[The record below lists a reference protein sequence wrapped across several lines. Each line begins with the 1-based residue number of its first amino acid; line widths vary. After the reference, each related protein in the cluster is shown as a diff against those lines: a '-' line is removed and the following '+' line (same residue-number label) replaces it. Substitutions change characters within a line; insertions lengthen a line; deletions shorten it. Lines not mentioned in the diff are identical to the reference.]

1 MKRREP
7 TNATFDQVIDRYL
20 SSPQFQGY
28 APTTQA
34 AWKHELL
41 LAQEVMGKFSIE
53 TIRPSIVQAF
63 LDTLSKWP
71 GKQRVARAALK
82 AVEGWALVRDYLQF
96 PITTGTTVDGQLGG
110 HIPWTD
116 AQVILAET
124 YSSALMARIV
134 TLGANTGQRGSDL
147 VRMGWGDI
155 EIYQGRSGINVTQQ
169 KTGRQLWVPM
179 TQELQAAISGWEKR
193 PGPFI
198 ERQITRN
205 ALSVTWVRERD
216 RSEQLR
222 PLRELTIHGL
232 RATACVRLRRMG
244 AQVPQIADYVGM
256 SEAMV
261 ARYCRLSDQR
271 ENALAA
277 VVHLDRY
284 VSAKKQQ
291 NQR

>member
-1 MKRREP
+1 MKREPREGK
-7 TNATFDQVIDRYL
+7 FSQVIDRYL
-20 SSPQFQGY
+20 SSPQFQSY

-34 AWKHELL
+34 AWKHNLL
-41 LAQEVMGKFSIE
+41 LAQESFGQLAIE
-53 TIRPSIVQAF
+53 TVRPSIVQAF
-63 LDTLSKWP
+63 LDSLAQWP
-71 GKQRVARAALK
+71 GKQRVARSALK
-82 AVEGWALVRDYLQF
+82 ALEGWALVRDYLQF
-96 PITTGTTVDGQLGG
+96 PITTGTTVDGELGG
-110 HIPWTD
+110 HQPWSD
-116 AQVILAET
+116 AQVSLAEQNAG
-124 YSSALMARIV
+124 ALMSRIV

-147 VRMGWGDI
+147 VRIGWSDV
-155 EIYQGRSGINVTQQ
+155 EIYQGRPGINLIQQ

-179 TQELQAAISGWEKR
+179 TQELQAALARWEKR

-198 ERQITRN
+198 GKQITRN

-216 RSEQLR
+216 RNKTLR

-244 AQVPQIADYVGM
+244 AAVPQIADYVGM

-277 VVHLDRY
+277 VVQLDRY
-284 VSAKKQQ
+284 VSSKKQQ